1 MAFWRKKNP
10 HGVAEAET
18 LLAAAA
24 KVRNYRGDLFDD
36 SERERLRRDEEA
48 LRNAE
53 TREDGEAAAAR
64 LKETLSELGGT
75 IFPQKTLPE
84 WVELIVVA
92 AILAGGVRGFFFQL
106 FKIPT
111 NSMFPTYNGM
121 TAEVFT
127 EPENALEKWAERVFR
142 SASFHEFIAPASGEI
157 VFRVNRKAR
166 VGSKDVFEVFV
177 GGVPVEI
184 ECPRDFSMDSVFLER
199 FFPKFSKMENL
210 SLRERWAAALENAGK
225 TGKVFRDASGATF
238 VRTGISAEKGENF
251 LSFKIFGGDMVV
263 VNRFAYHFM
272 KPEVGDPFVFRTK
285 NIPGLNNVDL
295 YYIKRLAGTPRD
307 VLSVRDK
314 KLYRNGNL
322 ISGADAFDK
331 NNEFRVSE
339 KYYGYLPSCGG
350 AGVYAKPLKNDFHV
364 PADSYYAL
372 GDNSGNSYDSRGWG
386 CVPAEDAVGKASFI
400 IYPFSERWG
409 IAK

>member
-1 MAFWRKKNP
+1 MAFWWKKSSFA
-10 HGVAEAET
+10 VAEAET
-18 LLAAAA
+18 LLNASA

-53 TREDGEAAAAR
+53 TKEAGEAAAAR

-75 IFPQKTLPE
+75 VFPQKTIPE

-121 TAEVFT
+121 TAEVCT
-127 EPENALEKWAERVFR
+127 ESENAVEKWAERIFR
-142 SASFHEFIAPASGEI
+142 SASFYEFKAPASGEVI
-157 VFRVNRKAR
+157 LRVNRKAR
-166 VGSKDVFEVFV
+166 IGSKDVFEVFV
-177 GGVPVEI
+177 AGVPVEI
-184 ECPRDFSMDSVFLER
+184 ECPRDFSMDSVFLEK
-199 FFPKFSKMENL
+199 FFPEFSKMESI

-225 TGKVFRDASGATF
+225 TGKIFRDASGASF
-238 VRTGISAEKGENF
+238 VRTGITVEKGDDLLN
-251 LSFKIFGGDMVV
+251 FKIFGGDMVV
-263 VNRFAYHFM
+263 VNRFAYHFT

-285 NIPGLNNVDL
+285 NIPGLNNADL
-295 YYIKRLAGTPRD
+295 YYIKRLAGTPGD

-314 KLYRNGNL
+314 KLYRNGNI
-322 ISGADAFDK
+322 ISGAAAFEK
-331 NNEFRVSE
+331 NNEPRISE
-339 KYYGYLPSCGG
+339 KYYGYLPACGG
-350 AGVYAKPLKNDFHV
+350 AGVYSKPLKNDFSV
-364 PADSYYAL
+364 PEDFYYAL
-372 GDNSGNSYDSRGWG
+372 GDNSENSYDSRGWG
-386 CVPAEDAVGKASFI
+386 CVPAEDAVGKAAFI

>member
-142 SASFHEFIAPASGEI
+142 SASFHEFTAPASGEI

-199 FFPKFSKMENL
+199 FFPEFSKMENL

-238 VRTGISAEKGENF
+238 VRT
-251 LSFKIFGGDMVV
+251 
-263 VNRFAYHFM
+263 
-272 KPEVGDPFVFRTK
+272 
-285 NIPGLNNVDL
+285 
-295 YYIKRLAGTPRD
+295 KR
-307 VLSVRDK
+307 S
-314 KLYRNGNL
+314 
-322 ISGADAFDK
+322 SG
-331 NNEFRVSE
+331 
-339 KYYGYLPSCGG
+339 
-350 AGVYAKPLKNDFHV
+350 
-364 PADSYYAL
+364 PAWRCRS
-372 GDNSGNSYDSRGWG
+372 
-386 CVPAEDAVGKASFI
+386 
-400 IYPFSERWG
+400 
-409 IAK
+409 